1 MKGTETMKPFARIN
15 LSSVLSS
22 VALAK
27 VDALRRVILAREG
40 NVANV
45 EVLPM
50 TMLPIANERKT
61 AMKKLMVATGCTA
74 MAAIVGCSDTQKSAE
89 SIGII
94 GGDDGPTATWMTT
107 QLPWNRFCNRDFL
120 DYVIPAF
127 SITPGMTMEEV
138 ATKLEQTVNTHV
150 ANENSPVKVDYFTAI
165 DYIPPLQQQT
175 WTNVTVRTLLTDI
188 AKADPLRPHC
198 LWDSEH
204 RIVSFL
210 VPAELSEAE
219 WWELIRGRG
228 ETVYA
233 PQEK

>member
-1 MKGTETMKPFARIN
+1 MKPFARIN
-15 LSSVLSS
+15 LFSILSS

-27 VDALRRVILAREG
+27 VDALRGWVLAKEG

-127 SITPGMTMEEV
+127 SITPGMTMEDV

-204 RIVSFL
+204 RIISFL